1 MATISEDQ
9 KLIQAL
15 TAFAE
20 NKKDLSM
27 HDEYVLIDIL
37 YILKK

>member
-9 KLIQAL
+9 KPIEAL
-15 TAFAE
+15 TAFVDS
-20 NKKDLSM
+20 KKDLSM

-37 YILKK
+37 HILKR